1 MAVLKVAVMGL
12 VTAALLPGSG
22 PAAVTTG
29 ARDVVND
36 HVTGADARVAPPAS
50 VMPDVSVAL

>member
-1 MAVLKVAVMGL
+1 MGL
-12 VTAALLPGSG
+12 VTATLLPVG